1 MNFAIIG
8 ATGNVG
14 RKTIEVLE
22 KSKIEIDNLNAR
34 HQLEMDTAL
43 QTHEM
48 ERNNAIREAVTK
60 NIEEKCAEMEEE
72 HLLEKS
78 RMKQAMTDNFD
89 AKIKH
94 IQENTNQH
102 INNAL

>member
-1 MNFAIIG
+1 
-8 ATGNVG
+8 
-14 RKTIEVLE
+14 
-22 KSKIEIDNLNAR
+22 
-34 HQLEMDTAL
+34 MDTAL

-89 AKIKH
+89 AKIKFYFA
-94 IQENTNQH
+94 TT
-102 INNAL
+102 L